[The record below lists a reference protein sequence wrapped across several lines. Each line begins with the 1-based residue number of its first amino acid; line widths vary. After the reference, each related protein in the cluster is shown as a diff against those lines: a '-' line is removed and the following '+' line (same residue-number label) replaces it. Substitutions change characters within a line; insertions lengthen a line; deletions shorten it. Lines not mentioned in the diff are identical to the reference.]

1 MKILK
6 LRPPCLMDPFLFQKV
21 GVAAGEDVK
30 LHITLIVNI
39 SKGGGEVLEITCS
52 AWPDTIDINQLFVR
66 ENNKMSAQPYVGPEF
81 KALDD
86 ELQDSLY
93 EFLEERGINEQL
105 AVFLHEYMRNKDRIE
120 VIRWM
125 QTVKSYIEKQ

>member
-1 MKILK
+1 ML
-6 LRPPCLMDPFLFQKV
+6 V
-21 GVAAGEDVK
+21 GFCFG
-30 LHITLIVNI
+30 VN
-39 SKGGGEVLEITCS
+39 
-52 AWPDTIDINQLFVR
+52 R
-66 ENNKMSAQPYVGPEF
+66 
-81 KALDD
+81 ALDD